1 MGYNGMSINELLY
14 GIYDNILH
22 IEQLAIKQGAMQDL
36 SFAEVHTLE
45 AVGTKQQ
52 SMNELAREL
61 GITTGALTAAMTRLE
76 KKGYVMRKRSE
87 NDRRLVM
94 AELTKRGMAL
104 YNTHKRFHDNM
115 IDEKAVELSEQQ
127 QEALRSALV
136 QLNEYFDHYAENI
149 RNESMEEA

>member
-1 MGYNGMSINELLY
+1 MGYNSNINELLY
-14 GIYDNILH
+14 RIYDSILH
-22 IEQLAIKQGAMQDL
+22 IEQLAIKQGAVQDL
-36 SFAEVHTLE
+36 SFAEIHTLE

-76 KKGYVMRKRSE
+76 KKGYVIRKRSE

-94 AELTKRGMAL
+94 AELTKRGLAM

-115 IDEKAVELSEQQ
+115 VDENQLGLSDGEM
-127 QEALRSALV
+127 EALVTSLGKV
-136 QLNEYFDHYAENI
+136 CDYLEQHNERAK
-149 RNESMEEA
+149 NEVVEEA